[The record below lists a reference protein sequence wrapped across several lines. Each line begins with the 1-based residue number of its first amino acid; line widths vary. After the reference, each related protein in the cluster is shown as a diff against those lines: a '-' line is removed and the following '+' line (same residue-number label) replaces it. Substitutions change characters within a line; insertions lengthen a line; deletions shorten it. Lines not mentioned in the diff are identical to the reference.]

1 MYDPNPNLNPE
12 QLAALAAAKAHWGR
26 KWKQELSGCWL
37 VSRYPHQLE
46 DCKHFLQQVRNQG
59 GPVFLKDFRF
69 PKAPMVWVEAAPLVR
84 GGEVRVLEKAPERS
98 PIEKLDQDINRLLR
112 QAKSGKT
119 LAEKIDIERQVKA
132 LRQQRRE
139 LIVAAV

>member
-1 MYDPNPNLNPE
+1 
-12 QLAALAAAKAHWGR
+12 
-26 KWKQELSGCWL
+26 
-37 VSRYPHQLE
+37 
-46 DCKHFLQQVRNQG
+46 
-59 GPVFLKDFRF
+59 
-69 PKAPMVWVEAAPLVR
+69 MVWVEAAPLVR

-98 PIEKLDQDINRLLR
+98 PTEKLDQDINRLLR